1 MSLTPHGF
9 PLLLTFDLDC
19 ETMWTARD
27 PEAHKRPILM
37 SQGAYGWK
45 VGVWRVMDVLRR
57 YGLRST
63 FFVPGQVVEAH
74 PEVIEALLKDGHEIA
89 HHSHTHRWIVTL
101 TPEEELE
108 EMEKAQA
115 AIIKATGEA
124 PRGWRSPAAEV
135 TPYTMDLIKQ
145 FGFGYSSNFFDDDS
159 PYLLRIRDEVSD
171 VVELPFR
178 YINTDS
184 HYFQFSKILPGRT
197 ITSPPQVL
205 DTWSWELDTLHAE
218 DRLMVL
224 ACHPE
229 FIGQPSG
236 AILLDRFIQHALTK
250 PRIWI
255 DRCDRV
261 AETLRPALQ
270 AKLGAAA

>member
-1 MSLTPHGF
+1 MSLTEQGF

-27 PEAHKRPILM
+27 PDAHKRPILM

-45 VGVWRVMDVLRR
+45 VGVWRVMEVLRR
-57 YGLRST
+57 YGLQST

-101 TPEEELE
+101 SPEEELE
-108 EMEKAQA
+108 EMELAQQ
-115 AIIKATGEA
+115 AIIRATGEA

-135 TPYTMDLIKQ
+135 TDYTMDLIRQ
-145 FGFGYSSNFFDDDS
+145 YGFAYSSNFFDDDS
-159 PYLLRIRDEVSD
+159 PYLLKISDEQTE

-184 HYFQFSKILPGRT
+184 PYFQFAKILPGRT
-197 ITSPPQVL
+197 ITNPLQVL
-205 DTWSWELDTLHAE
+205 QTWSWELDTLHAE
-218 DRLMVL
+218 DRMMVL

-229 FIGQPSG
+229 FTGQPSG
-236 AILLDRFIQHALTK
+236 SVLLAKFIEHALSK
-250 PRIWI
+250 PNMWI

-261 AETLRPALQ
+261 ASALRPALLRQ
-270 AKLGAAA
+270 AA

>member
-1 MSLTPHGF
+1 
-9 PLLLTFDLDC
+9 
-19 ETMWTARD
+19 
-27 PEAHKRPILM
+27 
-37 SQGAYGWK
+37 
-45 VGVWRVMDVLRR
+45 
-57 YGLRST
+57 
-63 FFVPGQVVEAH
+63 
-74 PEVIEALLKDGHEIA
+74 
-89 HHSHTHRWIVTL
+89 
-101 TPEEELE
+101 
-108 EMEKAQA
+108 
-115 AIIKATGEA
+115 
-124 PRGWRSPAAEV
+124 
-135 TPYTMDLIKQ
+135 MDLIKQ

-184 HYFQFSKILPGRT
+184 PYFQFSKILPGRT

-261 AETLRPALQ
+261 AEALRPALQ